1 MRIALPGRPGDPPI
15 RIAMRFAWVVALV
28 VATAVTA
35 RHHRADV
42 TLPLLAVATVAWYG
56 WASAFAAGRMRS
68 AAFALVALG
77 ASGAVLA
84 VWSSIAVAFLAAA
97 AVAAATTFDLRRAVP
112 IALVGPVVLAVASL
126 LHGWSPALVIG
137 GTAATLAGLVGGAG
151 RRQAELRTQQLA
163 RTELARELHDVLAHT
178 LSALAVQLEAAAAV
192 VETGNVEK
200 LRELVDRS
208 RQLVASSIDE
218 ASSAVRALRDEPVA
232 IADRLADLV
241 AEDGIPLKVE
251 GTPRALPP
259 SAGLALYRA
268 TQEALTNARKH
279 APGAPTS
286 VSLVFQP
293 EVTVVT
299 VRNGATEAA
308 IHAPGSGLGLQGMR
322 ERLELAGGTLDAAA
336 SPDGWTVEAT
346 VPA

>member
-15 RIAMRFAWVVALV
+15 RIFMRFAWVVALIIAIA
-28 VATAVTA
+28 ATAQD
-35 RHHRADV
+35 HRAAV
-42 TLPLLAVATVAWYG
+42 TLPLLAVAAVAWYS
-56 WASAFAAGRMRS
+56 WASAFAAGRMRR
-68 AAFALVALG
+68 AALSLVALAAAG
-77 ASGAVLA
+77 AILA

-97 AVAAATTFDLRRAVP
+97 AVAAATTFDLRRALP
-112 IALVGPVVLAVASL
+112 PALVGPAVLVIASL
-126 LHGWSPALVIG
+126 VHGWSPALVIG
-137 GTAATLAGLVGGAG
+137 GTAAALAGIVGGAG
-151 RRQAELRTQQLA
+151 RRQAEARTQQLA

-200 LRELVDRS
+200 LGELIGRS

-241 AEDGIPLKVE
+241 AEDRIPLHVE

-286 VSLVFQP
+286 VSLVFRP

-299 VRNGATEAA
+299 VRNGAAEAA
-308 IHAPGSGLGLQGMR
+308 IRAPGSGLGLQGMR